1 MAEVLDQEPKTE
13 NKPAEQPAAES
24 VSTEAAPAG
33 GAGFSDIP
41 AQPKGKKKK
50 NRKRLIKRIVIVAVL
65 AAAAAGGYFLWRQNQ
80 NQPETAE
87 VLTDVVSR
95 GSIVSKVEGS
105 GAAVAKNSASI
116 SLLAD
121 GTVLEINVSEGD
133 YVHEG
138 DPLYTI
144 ENQDVR
150 DRVKKAEKR
159 LRDAQKDYDKSLKHA
174 TDPNVRAEFTG
185 ILTDVQDEVCKVG
198 EKIYKNQTVAT
209 LVDNTRLKLPLYFS
223 YAYEDVIYV
232 GQDATVSVPATMAQL
247 PGTVYEINK
256 VQRVSPEGSRLFEV
270 VIAVDNP
277 GTLTGKSGEG
287 DKAEE
292 MTATATIDMDGET
305 IYPYEP
311 GAFEWFR
318 TKILKSEIEEGEV
331 AWNNLHNYMPVQEGE
346 SILTMS
352 SESSED
358 DVLRAKEELRD
369 KEKKMENAQKKL
381 DSLIGVAPIDGTV
394 LTIGITAGEEAK
406 MSTVAVSI
414 ADTTTMIINAQ
425 IDEMN
430 VSYAKAGMP
439 VTLKLWE
446 NELIGTID
454 SVSLSAKAENG
465 VARFP
470 MVISVDNADGMI
482 MTGAY
487 VDYEFTASQSDD
499 CLVVPIQS
507 VKSAQTVDGGNC
519 KVLFVQT
526 DVPPEN
532 ETEINTGAMDIPE
545 GFYPVVVETGISD
558 NHNVEIKS
566 GVEEGATVY
575 SGVVSNDSGMGMF
588 F

>member
-1 MAEVLDQEPKTE
+1 M
-13 NKPAEQPAAES
+13 
-24 VSTEAAPAG
+24 
-33 GAGFSDIP
+33 
-41 AQPKGKKKK
+41 
-50 NRKRLIKRIVIVAVL
+50 
-65 AAAAAGGYFLWRQNQ
+65 
-80 NQPETAE
+80 
-87 VLTDVVSR
+87 
-95 GSIVSKVEGS
+95 
-105 GAAVAKNSASI
+105 
-116 SLLAD
+116 
-121 GTVLEINVSEGD
+121 
-133 YVHEG
+133 
-138 DPLYTI
+138 
-144 ENQDVR
+144 
-150 DRVKKAEKR
+150 
-159 LRDAQKDYDKSLKHA
+159 
-174 TDPNVRAEFTG
+174 
-185 ILTDVQDEVCKVG
+185 
-198 EKIYKNQTVAT
+198 
-209 LVDNTRLKLPLYFS
+209 
-223 YAYEDVIYV
+223 
-232 GQDATVSVPATMAQL
+232 
-247 PGTVYEINK
+247 
-256 VQRVSPEGSRLFEV
+256 
-270 VIAVDNP
+270 
-277 GTLTGKSGEG
+277 
-287 DKAEE
+287 
-292 MTATATIDMDGET
+292 
-305 IYPYEP
+305 
-311 GAFEWFR
+311 
-318 TKILKSEIEEGEV
+318 
-331 AWNNLHNYMPVQEGE
+331 
-346 SILTMS
+346 
-352 SESSED
+352 
-358 DVLRAKEELRD
+358 
-369 KEKKMENAQKKL
+369 
-381 DSLIGVAPIDGTV
+381 
-394 LTIGITAGEEAK
+394 
-406 MSTVAVSI
+406 AVSI